1 MNVNDY
7 TSLLNKPDTITEQET
22 LDLSLLLDRFPYL
35 QSARALQLKGL
46 YNHNSFKYN
55 FALKVTAAHTT
66 DRAALFEFITATSF
80 NSFQKVV
87 LTKSEL
93 DIMNINVVDSEVIE
107 GEKQLQLKEQSI
119 EQSILTSI
127 AVATSSNSEPEE
139 VIEKLQIGEP
149 LDFTPNEKHSFQEW
163 LQLSKINPI
172 DRDDEAVEKNVP
184 EEYSEEEL
192 EEKKKKA
199 SLIDR
204 FIKTSPKIS
213 PVKNGAAPVI
223 QIDINKD
230 EHSYLMTETLAKVY
244 LEQKKYQKA
253 IQAYD
258 ILILKYPEKS
268 SFFADRISDIK
279 ILQQNN
285 N

>member
-93 DIMNINVVDSEVIE
+93 DIMNIYVVDSEVIE
-107 GEKQLQLKEQSI
+107 GEKQLQHKEQSI

-127 AVATSSNSEPEE
+127 AVATNTAVEPEE

-192 EEKKKKA
+192 EEKRKK
-199 SLIDR
+199 L
-204 FIKTSPKIS
+204 P
-213 PVKNGAAPVI
+213 
-223 QIDINKD
+223 
-230 EHSYLMTETLAKVY
+230 
-244 LEQKKYQKA
+244 
-253 IQAYD
+253 
-258 ILILKYPEKS
+258 
-268 SFFADRISDIK
+268 
-279 ILQQNN
+279 
-285 N
+285 

>member
-127 AVATSSNSEPEE
+127 AVATSSNVEAEE

>member
-127 AVATSSNSEPEE
+127 AVATSSNVEPEV

-172 DRDDEAVEKNVP
+172 DRDDEPVEENAP

>member
-80 NSFQKVV
+80 NSFQKVL

-127 AVATSSNSEPEE
+127 AVATSSNVEAEE

-172 DRDDEAVEKNVP
+172 DRDDEPVEENVP

-213 PVKNGAAPVI
+213 PVKNGAAPII

>member
-66 DRAALFEFITATSF
+66 DRAALFEFITATNF

-127 AVATSSNSEPEE
+127 AVATSSNVESEE